1 MEKLELKDYILMITD
16 RIGRLPAIDK
26 SQQVC
31 DDLIPKGLVLDILK
45 NTREELDASNER
57 LPKTYTKVMYIE
69 DGSLDVK
76 ELESELPDTKIIV
89 YRQGSAPPELRDI
102 QSNPIKGY

>member
-45 NTREELDASNER
+45 NTKEE
-57 LPKTYTKVMYIE
+57 
-69 DGSLDVK
+69 
-76 ELESELPDTKIIV
+76 
-89 YRQGSAPPELRDI
+89 
-102 QSNPIKGY
+102 

>member
-16 RIGRLPAIDK
+16 RIGRLPAI
-26 SQQVC
+26 
-31 DDLIPKGLVLDILK
+31 
-45 NTREELDASNER
+45 DASNER